1 MNNNKDC
8 RVGGRVERRPH
19 RAGERGV
26 DVACHVPVQVGQS
39 GAAAQPGG
47 EAASLR
53 VGSGVEVFLSLR
65 PRFL

>member
-19 RAGERGV
+19 RGV
-26 DVACHVPVQVGQS
+26 NMARQVPVQVGQ
-39 GAAAQPGG
+39 GRAAAQPGG
-47 EAASLR
+47 EAASLG
-53 VGSGVEVFLSLR
+53 VGSGVEVFFSLR